1 MNFVAESQFIYSGV
15 KTFLENLRK
24 PNAQFSYFPA
34 LSGVTENGKKL
45 NLGFSCYALKIKF
58 MIGQLNKPDKD
69 YITSWVTFIN
79 SFQKNNSMF
88 PDNSY
93 IDPALLESYNKLK
106 FNSIMK
112 EAVKLSLS
120 TLKIKQFESKVL
132 KLKKAINAETKQAIS
147 TLYEVNNP
155 NKKLIQ
161 NEYENFDSLNYY
173 LEGLDWQKP
182 WDAGAQFSSLCVYS
196 KTQNFNF
203 DTWLI
208 EYIAKK
214 VDEETGSYFSAM
226 PSNSRQVINGAM
238 KVITGLDWLGHEIH
252 YPKKLIDYCL
262 KNRPILEG
270 CDIVDYVY
278 TLYKCSQQTD
288 HKKKEVNIILSEIL
302 EDIINLYYR
311 NEGGFSYFVGK
322 SQSHYYGV
330 KITNSHETPDLHG
343 TLLCVWAINM
353 ILDNL
358 QILESDK
365 HIIKP

>member
-1 MNFVAESQFIYSGV
+1 MNYIAESKFIYSGV
-15 KTFLENLRK
+15 QTFLENLKK
-24 PNAQFSYFPA
+24 PNSHFSYYPA
-34 LSGVTENGKKL
+34 LSGVTEDGKKL
-45 NLGFSCYALKIKF
+45 NLGFSCYALKIKY
-58 MIGQLNKPDKD
+58 MIGQLNKPDMD
-69 YITSWVTFIN
+69 YINSWVKFIN
-79 SFQKNNSMF
+79 SFQKNNTIF

-93 IDPALLESYNKLK
+93 IDPALIESYNKLN
-106 FNSIMK
+106 FNSTIK

-120 TLKIKQFESKVL
+120 TLKIKQFESKTL

-147 TLYEVNNP
+147 TLYEVKNP

-161 NEYENFDSLNYY
+161 NEYENYDSLYNY
-173 LEGLDWQKP
+173 LNSLDWQKP

-203 DTWLI
+203 DTWLS

-214 VDEETGSYFSAM
+214 VDVETGSYFSAM

-238 KVITGLDWLGHEIH
+238 KVITGLDWIGHEIH

-278 TLYKCSQQTD
+278 TLYKCSRQTD
-288 HKKKEVNIILSEIL
+288 YKKKEINKILSEIL
-302 EDIINLYYR
+302 EDIINLYYI

-330 KITNSHETPDLHG
+330 KITASRQTPDLHG